1 MISLFIIMI
10 VVLTLVSAAGYSV
23 ITFLKSSETM
33 TMVLRNSARLD
44 ITGKLVEA
52 NMRTVGSDG
61 VSYAP
66 MGALV
71 DGMTVVPE
79 GVSAHAGTPGGT
91 HYSFSPFSPPT
102 RSGVS

>member
-52 NMRTVGSDG
+52 NLRTVGSDG

-66 MGALV
+66 MGAPV
-71 DGMTVVPE
+71 DGMTVLPAW
-79 GVSAHAGTPGGT
+79 VSVDAEIGSPSGRDGG
-91 HYSFSPFSPPT
+91 
-102 RSGVS
+102 RQ